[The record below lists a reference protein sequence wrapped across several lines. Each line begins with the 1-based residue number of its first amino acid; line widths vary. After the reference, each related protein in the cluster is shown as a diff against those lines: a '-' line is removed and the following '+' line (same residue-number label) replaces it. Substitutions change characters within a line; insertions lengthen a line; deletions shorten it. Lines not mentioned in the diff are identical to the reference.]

1 MSAFG
6 SVRVNIVEMAE
17 IGRIFEVAMHGNA
30 VLAVRGRMQRKAEKQ
45 KRENGRKI
53 KGILNAA
60 VQALFS
66 PWKYCFCANLTRAV
80 VL

>member
-1 MSAFG
+1 
-6 SVRVNIVEMAE
+6 MAE

-53 KGILNAA
+53 KA
-60 VQALFS
+60 
-66 PWKYCFCANLTRAV
+66 Y
-80 VL
+80 